1 MCVCMSLWCM
11 CVNILKEELKF
22 VFFFSKKINS
32 YHSFQVY
39 SITAQMKSLTWNWAC
54 VYMTIGHTLRA
65 FQHKCEHLTEA
76 HSQYKSNMP
85 NCLKYDNW

>member
-1 MCVCMSLWCM
+1 MGVK
-11 CVNILKEELKF
+11 VLKEELKF
-22 VFFFSKKINS
+22 VVFFSKKINT

-54 VYMTIGHTLRA
+54 VYMTIGHVLRA
-65 FQHKCEHLTEA
+65 FQHKCEHLREA

-85 NCLKYDNW
+85 NCLR